1 MWRKLRKREWFRSN
15 IFKPTFERQQA
26 WQLLYDLA
34 SRTRA
39 SFEAAKFVRSIRLRV
54 GQFYAL
60 VRLSNCLEQPSRG
73 HVRRL
78 LQQAC
83 KFRKLMWPKARAVLQ
98 LPFLAHDEFAKEVKS
113 FLKQLVLKYKS
124 ILLSF
129 HLPPVNILEQPHQTL
144 KGLHEIPGIG
154 SASSRLFG

>member
-1 MWRKLRKREWFRSN
+1 M
-15 IFKPTFERQQA
+15 FKPTFERQQA

-39 SFEAAKFVRSIRLRV
+39 SFEAAKYVRSARLGV
-54 GQFYAL
+54 DQFYAL

-83 KFRKLMWPKARAVLQ
+83 KFRKLIWPKARAVLQ
-98 LPFLAHDEFAKEVKS
+98 LPFLAHDEFAKEV
-113 FLKQLVLKYKS
+113 LVPPSADSPGQEVSQPEESPIGAGTGLYDG
-124 ILLSF
+124 
-129 HLPPVNILEQPHQTL
+129 LPPPQH
-144 KGLHEIPGIG
+144 
-154 SASSRLFG
+154 